1 MTPSGDPVAAT
12 RLLLRHRIKALPVVV
27 GSTLA
32 GIIAR
37 QDILD
42 QIAARG
48 ASINPL
54 ER

>member
-1 MTPSGDPVAAT
+1 MTTGGDPVAAT
-12 RLLLRHRIKALPVVV
+12 RLLLEHRIKALPVVV

-32 GIIAR
+32 GIITR

-42 QIAARG
+42 QIAAHG
-48 ASINPL
+48 GSINPL

>member
-12 RLLLRHRIKALPVVV
+12 RLLLEHRIKALPVVV
-27 GSTLA
+27 RSTLA
-32 GIIAR
+32 EIMTR

-42 QIAARG
+42 QIVAHG
-48 ASINPL
+48 GSINPR